1 MRVMDQLIEVYG
13 KPQVI
18 RVDNGPEMTS
28 QGFIDCAELRGLKL
42 LFIQPDKPNQNAFI
56 ERFNKSFRVEM
67 QKAADEWLM
76 ERNEYRAVLNAAGA
90 SVEDIVRLTWCVID
104 KREYLARQAEV
115 GKAYRDIMGRHF
127 PAMTMVVVSGLVED
141 RALLEIEAT
150 AVISRSHARD

>member
-1 MRVMDQLIEVYG
+1 MSTVVHPHGWLPAKGYANGIFTTDGHLYIGGQIGWNAQQQFESDDFIMQMRQTL
-13 KPQVI
+13 
-18 RVDNGPEMTS
+18 
-28 QGFIDCAELRGLKL
+28 
-42 LFIQPDKPNQNAFI
+42 QNI
-56 ERFNKSFRVEM
+56 V
-67 QKAADEWLM
+67 
-76 ERNEYRAVLNAAGA
+76 AVLNAAGA
-90 SVEDIVRLTWCVID
+90 SVEDIVRLTWYVID

>member
-1 MRVMDQLIEVYG
+1 MNTVVHPHGWLPAKGYANGIFTTDGHLYIGGSDDFILQMRQTL
-13 KPQVI
+13 
-18 RVDNGPEMTS
+18 
-28 QGFIDCAELRGLKL
+28 
-42 LFIQPDKPNQNAFI
+42 QNI
-56 ERFNKSFRVEM
+56 V
-67 QKAADEWLM
+67 
-76 ERNEYRAVLNAAGA
+76 AVLNAAGA
-90 SVEDIVRLTWCVID
+90 SVEDIVRLTWYVID

>member
-1 MRVMDQLIEVYG
+1 MNTVVHPHGWLPAKGYANGIFTTDGHLYIGGQIGWNAQQQFESDDFILQMRQTL
-13 KPQVI
+13 
-18 RVDNGPEMTS
+18 
-28 QGFIDCAELRGLKL
+28 
-42 LFIQPDKPNQNAFI
+42 QNI
-56 ERFNKSFRVEM
+56 VG
-67 QKAADEWLM
+67 
-76 ERNEYRAVLNAAGA
+76 VVNAAGA
-90 SVEDIVRLTWCVID
+90 SVEDIVRLTWYVID